1 MNKEVE
7 SRLRHFAHEAA
18 MRRRSPVA
26 SKAAVA
32 AIKHFQR
39 DRLARANADL
49 LQSER
54 YRLAARFFLDELYG
68 VKDFSSRDE
77 ELARIIPSIGRLL
90 PAAALSALADAIE
103 LDAISERLDEEM
115 AALHEGG
122 PGGSAGA
129 ALPELTG
136 ARYVDLY
143 RAVGRRE
150 LRVRQIELV
159 EDVGRQLDNLVGKPF
174 FLRILRAMEGPARLA
189 GLARM
194 QSFLVDGFLSFR
206 NMRGSEE
213 FVRTVVTRE
222 RAVMDAAFAGAD
234 RGAADGPGV
243 AGSGPAGTDL
253 GPAK

>member
-1 MNKEVE
+1 MSKEIE

-18 MRRRSPVA
+18 MRRRSPAA

-68 VKDFSSRDE
+68 VKDFTSRDQ
-77 ELARIIPSIGRLL
+77 ELARIIPSMSRLL
-90 PAAALSALADAIE
+90 PAAALGALADAIE

-115 AALHEGG
+115 AALHEAGADG
-122 PGGSAGA
+122 PAGA
-129 ALPELTG
+129 ALPELTE
-136 ARYVDLY
+136 ARYFDLY

-159 EDVGRQLDNLVGKPF
+159 EDVGRQLDKLVGKPF
-174 FLRILRAMEGPARLA
+174 LLRILKTMEGPARLA
-189 GLARM
+189 GLAQM
-194 QSFLVDGFLSFR
+194 QSFLVDGFLAFR

-222 RAVMDAAFAGAD
+222 RAVMDAAFAGAGSA
-234 RGAADGPGV
+234 GAEGPGP
-243 AGSGPAGTDL
+243 AGRGPAGTVP
-253 GPAK
+253 GPGK